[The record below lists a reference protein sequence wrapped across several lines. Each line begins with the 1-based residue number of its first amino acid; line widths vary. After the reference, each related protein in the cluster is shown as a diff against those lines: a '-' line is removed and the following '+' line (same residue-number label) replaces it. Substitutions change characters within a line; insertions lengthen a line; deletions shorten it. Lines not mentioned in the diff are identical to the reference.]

1 MVCAAIAWLGGRC
14 KVFTV
19 GTPAGF
25 YTYNLPVV
33 AGKIVFGVSDTL
45 QCLEMGAVETL
56 IVWENLEACPALLM
70 GMLRAQQQCAFLILP
85 GL

>member
-1 MVCAAIAWLGGRC
+1 MA
-14 KVFTV
+14 
-19 GTPAGF
+19 
-25 YTYNLPVV
+25 

-56 IVWENLEACPALLM
+56 IVWENLEACPALLWEFCEHSITCTSV
-70 GMLRAQQQCAFLILP
+70 LS